1 MSVTRMLTATAVVA
15 LSLFAA
21 SAPAEAG
28 RRTGTWKYSPE
39 EVYANQRALRQQQH
53 RNRYGYGGYGR
64 PYGRRYERGYGY
76 GQGYGYGRP
85 RYVNPEGAAPIAGP
99 SGGGPGTYGRP

>member
-1 MSVTRMLTATAVVA
+1 MSVTRMLATTAAIA

-39 EVYANQRALRQQQH
+39 EVYAAQRAQRHQQY

-64 PYGRRYERGYGY
+64 GYGRGYDRRDGY

-85 RYVNPEGAAPIAGP
+85 RYINPQGAAPVDGP
-99 SGGGPGTYGRP
+99 GGGGPGTYGRP